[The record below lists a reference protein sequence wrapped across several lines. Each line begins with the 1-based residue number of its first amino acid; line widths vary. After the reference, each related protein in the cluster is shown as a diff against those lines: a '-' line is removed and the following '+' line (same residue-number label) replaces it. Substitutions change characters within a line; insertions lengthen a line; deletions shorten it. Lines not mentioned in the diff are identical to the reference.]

1 MTGMT
6 AGDPQ
11 AATSRKS
18 ERLLNLLIMLLVQR
32 HYVSKERIREILY
45 ADSSRDAFEKMFE
58 RDKEELRSLGVPI
71 EVGSIDPLFDDEPG
85 YRVKPDE
92 FALPDIRL
100 TADEAAVVGLATRVW
115 EHARLAEATTDAV
128 RKLTAAGL
136 EVDVS
141 ALDIVEPRLSA
152 DEPAFDVFWDATQQR
167 QEVEFEYQRP
177 GHPERDRPLLRHL
190 QPWGVVRH
198 AGRWYVVGLDTDRDE
213 ERVFRLSRVVG
224 DARRVGAAASYD
236 IPDGVDLRET
246 TRRLAPPPSV
256 VEATLL
262 RAQGRGRD
270 AAPGRRERRG
280 RRARARHATA
290 RGTGWRS
297 GGTGWPRR
305 SSRSVAD
312 VVVESPAEPARRD
325 RVAAAGDRGGGVDAR
340 ASRKSAASGAKDQVA
355 RLLTLVPY
363 LHSHPQVRLDETAA
377 AVGSTP
383 EQVVKDLGVL
393 FMCGLPGGFPDDLI
407 DVDLEALEDP
417 DGGGPRPEGLIR
429 VSNADYLARP
439 LRLSPTEASAIIVA
453 LRALRG
459 SAGEETR
466 EVVDRALAKLEA
478 AAAAQTGGT
487 PLVEPGDD
495 DDAALAR
502 LRVSL
507 EGAVARRRQVRLTYY
522 VPARDE
528 ESERVVDPRGVVTAA
543 GVAYLDAWCH
553 SAEAPRLFR
562 LDRIH
567 EATVLD
573 SPVETA
579 PEPPARPLRRAVPA
593 LPGDHPGHPVAAAP
607 GALGRGVLPGGGGP
621 ARPRTAGSR
630 WTCWSRTSGG
640 CGGC

>member
-1 MTGMT
+1 MP
-6 AGDPQ
+6 AQQPRAPQ
-11 AATSRKS
+11 
-18 ERLLNLLIMLLVQR
+18 
-32 HYVSKERIREILY
+32 
-45 ADSSRDAFEKMFE
+45 
-58 RDKEELRSLGVPI
+58 
-71 EVGSIDPLFDDEPG
+71 
-85 YRVKPDE
+85 
-92 FALPDIRL
+92 
-100 TADEAAVVGLATRVW
+100 
-115 EHARLAEATTDAV
+115 
-128 RKLTAAGL
+128 
-136 EVDVS
+136 
-141 ALDIVEPRLSA
+141 
-152 DEPAFDVFWDATQQR
+152 
-167 QEVEFEYQRP
+167 
-177 GHPERDRPLLRHL
+177 
-190 QPWGVVRH
+190 
-198 AGRWYVVGLDTDRDE
+198 
-213 ERVFRLSRVVG
+213 
-224 DARRVGAAASYD
+224 
-236 IPDGVDLRET
+236 
-246 TRRLAPPPSV
+246 
-256 VEATLL
+256 
-262 RAQGRGRD
+262 
-270 AAPGRRERRG
+270 
-280 RRARARHATA
+280 
-290 RGTGWRS
+290 
-297 GGTGWPRR
+297 
-305 SSRSVAD
+305 
-312 VVVESPAEPARRD
+312 
-325 RVAAAGDRGGGVDAR
+325 
-340 ASRKSAASGAKDQVA
+340 KSAASGAKDQVA

-478 AAAAQTGGT
+478 AAAAQSGGLAGGT

-507 EGAVARRRQVRLTYY
+507 EGAVARGRQVRLTYY

-567 EATVLD
+567 EAEVLD

-579 PEPPARPLRRAVPA
+579 PEPPRDLSDGLFQRSQETTLVTLSLQPQARWVVEYYQVEGVRPAADGGLEVDMLVADQRWLRRLLMRLAPYARVVSPA
-593 LPGDHPGHPVAAAP
+593 ELDSDFRATAQRTLSLYAS
-607 GALGRGVLPGGGGP
+607 GA
-621 ARPRTAGSR
+621 
-630 WTCWSRTSGG
+630 
-640 CGGC
+640 